1 MDNNPGRRKIQVTR
15 VVSGVKLLDE
25 RKQAIV
31 SSSKSRCF
39 LCFGPEG
46 RQFLLNE
53 AELTQNCTYYDG
65 TKIRPASIDSKKV
78 TTVYSVP
85 TMDVLAAAQ

>member
-1 MDNNPGRRKIQVTR
+1 MDNISGRAKLQVTR
-15 VVSGVKLLDE
+15 VVSGVKLLDDRE
-25 RKQAIV
+25 QAIV

-53 AELTQNCTYYDG
+53 TELTKNCTYHDG
-65 TKIRPASIDSKKV
+65 TKIRPASIDPKRV
-78 TTVYSVP
+78 TTVYYAP
-85 TMDVLAAAQ
+85 TRDVLAAAQ